1 MILDNIGGETEKW
14 ALDLL
19 KPWNGA
25 KYVTLL
31 TPFLH
36 NTDQLGLADGM
47 MQSGVTIGCKVL
59 KVETSCPCVGEKHLE
74 I

>member
-25 KYVTLL
+25 KYVTLV

-59 KVETSCPCVGEKHLE
+59 KVDTSCPCAGEKHLE